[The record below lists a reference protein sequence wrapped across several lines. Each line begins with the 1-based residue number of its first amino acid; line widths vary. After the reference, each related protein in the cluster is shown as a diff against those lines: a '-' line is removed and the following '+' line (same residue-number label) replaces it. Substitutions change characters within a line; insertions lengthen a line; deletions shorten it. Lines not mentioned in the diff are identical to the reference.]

1 MTHFYNSS
9 IIEKKA
15 LKLDGFTVTY
25 RLLENSSED
34 GARYSL
40 LVSMAEKDAE
50 TDLYIP
56 DISICKSTAL
66 KIFKTMYE
74 STVLPSEAPFLFSD
88 GAFENIFSDK
98 IS

>member
-1 MTHFYNSS
+1 MTHFYNDS
-9 IIEKKA
+9 IIEKMT
-15 LKLDGFTVTY
+15 LELEDFTVTY
-25 RLLENSSED
+25 RLLESSSED

-40 LVSMAEKDAE
+40 LVSMAEKDSE

-56 DISICKSTAL
+56 DVSICKSTAL
-66 KIFKTMYE
+66 KIFKTMHE
-74 STVLPSEAPFLFSD
+74 STVLPSEVPFLFSD